1 LRVLIHFPAQ
11 ALAANGPPPAGISIA
26 GAFVTLLK
34 ILMEMYIGDHVPMK
48 LTATMNTSEPDVG
61 EEHDPL
67 AILGKLRII
76 IRTAQRHSAAIQK
89 QCGVSGA
96 QLWILQ
102 ELRDAPGMK
111 VGELAGRLAIHQTT
125 TSNLLDA
132 LEKRG
137 YVAKARDEVDQRV
150 VRLSLTASGAKVLRK
165 APQPARGLLAE
176 ALARVDAPHRAQ
188 LDAGLQAVL
197 DVIGEADSAAGSQP
211 LPFML

>member
-1 LRVLIHFPAQ
+1 MELHTTMDTSKPDF
-11 ALAANGPPPAGISIA
+11 A
-26 GAFVTLLK
+26 GA
-34 ILMEMYIGDHVPMK
+34 
-48 LTATMNTSEPDVG
+48 
-61 EEHDPL
+61 HDPL
-67 AILGKLRII
+67 VLLGKLRIL
-76 IRTAQRHSAAIQK
+76 IRSAQRHSAAIQK

-102 ELRDAPGMK
+102 ELHDKPGMK
-111 VGELAGRLAIHQTT
+111 VGELAERLAIHQTT

-137 YVAKARDEVDQRV
+137 YVSKARDDVDQRV
-150 VRLSLTASGAKVLRK
+150 VRLSLTASGGKVLRK

-176 ALARVDAPHRAQ
+176 ALDRVDAGHRAQ

-197 DVIGEADSAAGSQP
+197 DVIGDADSSAGAQP